1 MSVRH
6 SHLAPTR
13 RLTEQ
18 PNLEQ
23 LRKQAKELLQA
34 FRSGAPSAIAEVN
47 QFERNADSGNFA
59 LNDAQRVIARAY
71 GFASWPKLKAF
82 VDGANIRRFAEAV
95 QAGDV
100 AQVRAML
107 ASRPGLVAMD
117 RAEND
122 EHRGLHYAVLRRD
135 AAMVRI
141 LMEAGADAR
150 KGIWP
155 HRDATTALAIAQ
167 ERQYDEIV
175 AVIEEEERQRRE
187 EMSCSNATV
196 SPAQDEISSA
206 IVQGDD
212 TTAIRL
218 LDQDRTLIHACDR
231 DGATPL
237 HVAAHRNRIE
247 LVTWLL
253 QRRANVRKKDPRDL
267 TPLDHA
273 ALGANPQNKCAERFP
288 QVAALL
294 LEHGAP

>member
-1 MSVRH
+1 MSDPG
-6 SHLAPTR
+6 SHPALSH
-13 RLTEQ
+13 RLPEQ

-34 FRSGAPSAIAEVN
+34 FQSGEPASIAEVN
-47 QFERNADSGNFA
+47 RFERTREKNFA

-82 VDGANIRRFAEAV
+82 VDGANIARFAEAV
-95 QAGDV
+95 KAGDV
-100 AQVRAML
+100 AQVRALL
-107 ASRPGLVAMD
+107 ASRPELVGMD

-187 EMSCSNATV
+187 EMSC
-196 SPAQDEISSA
+196 
-206 IVQGDD
+206 
-212 TTAIRL
+212 
-218 LDQDRTLIHACDR
+218 C
-231 DGATPL
+231 
-237 HVAAHRNRIE
+237 
-247 LVTWLL
+247 
-253 QRRANVRKKDPRDL
+253 
-267 TPLDHA
+267 
-273 ALGANPQNKCAERFP
+273 
-288 QVAALL
+288 
-294 LEHGAP
+294 